1 MHMKMLYLILLLPL
15 NLYGSLNIAILDTGF
30 CPRLIVTSQN
40 ITINKTV
47 DLTGTIKNDYCQKF
61 NIHSERFH
69 GHLVL
74 EEFLHYLIPTTEKIK
89 ITPYVVFDNSGLQKE
104 IYWKSF
110 INKKFDLV
118 ISAVGLISPLN
129 ISSHLN
135 GIWFIAA
142 PRIGPNIKKDSIIYP
157 ANIAPQD
164 NLFLIGNY
172 FSGTKILFDE
182 AQLYQKQIKY
192 FFPQGDGDLVGTS
205 RAVSE
210 AAAKALTLC
219 RKSFE
224 ANLQKCLEKNKKVIG
239 TMNTY

>member
-1 MHMKMLYLILLLPL
+1 MKMLCLILLLPL

-30 CPRLIVTSQN
+30 CPSLLVTSQN
-40 ITINKTV
+40 IKINKVV

-74 EEFLHYLIPTTEKIK
+74 EEFLHYLVPTTEKIK
-89 ITPYVVFDNSGLQKE
+89 ITPFVVFDSSGLQKE
-104 IYWKSF
+104 IYWKKF

-118 ISAVGLISPLN
+118 VSAVGLISSLN
-129 ISSHLN
+129 ISRHLS
-135 GIWFIAA
+135 GVWFVAE

-192 FFPQGDGDLVGTS
+192 FFPKGDGGLVGTS

-210 AAAKALTLC
+210 AAARAIILC

-224 ANLQKCLEKNKKVIG
+224 TNLQKCLENNKAVIG
-239 TMNTY
+239 NMVTY